1 MDPAANDI
9 TMTLPPV
16 LDLAAAGPLQ
26 TALLGLR
33 GKPATLDA
41 SEVQRMGGLCL
52 QVLLAARAAWS
63 TDGHGFRLTQPS
75 PAFTEATQLMAAGIL
90 LEQPNV
96 TERT

>member
-1 MDPAANDI
+1 MDSETDDQ

-26 TALLGLR
+26 SALLALR
-33 GKPATLDA
+33 GRPTMIDA

-52 QVLLAARAAWS
+52 QVLLAARITWA
-63 TDGHGFRLTQPS
+63 TDGHAFSLSHPS
-75 PAFTEATQLMAAGIL
+75 PAFTEATTLMAAGML
-90 LEQPNV
+90 LDQPNP